1 MLFPIDALHIY
12 VLDIEMVV
20 QDQSNIKSK
29 RRRKPNEVVLK
40 RHANFADEE
49 AATANSK
56 QIKQSNA
63 ARLKSFENRDFSDE
77 TDNLPNGSLCANS
90 KNIPVEGE
98 NVLLSKKKAE
108 TNNSVNIRDNKNPAN
123 KPDIPRIN
131 PYAEI
136 NGLQISATKSNTNS
150 LIRPYA
156 EIKDFAFCN
165 TVEEDEVNTQNVAEL
180 GKGLKPFG
188 EKIPTNSNQTTSS
201 KENTYLQPTDNMKTE
216 SRDKK
221 VKKPFWKSKTLTRD
235 QSPYTKLKSQNVN
248 TDESFSSDDDKNVKR
263 QKNII
268 SSGGLNTLPFDNL
281 TARKNNYYNNT
292 TILPIEALTRVSD
305 TNKSLSES
313 VKQSFAFSDTTSDGE
328 SSTTFND
335 NVSELEIDNESN
347 SSVLESSENSNHNN
361 DTKNLKSE
369 SNLTVLYENLKNKDN
384 EYSLEKISNCDSPP
398 PLPRKLRTGLFYRSV
413 ATTVDEIYS
422 KPHFPPIV
430 ACVDDSTKTYYDVV
444 PTIKGD
450 KHSSIN
456 INFRRPVPDELELI
470 RLPYSQFNYGL
481 RDRKEG
487 NSSCNGFCLLLANYF
502 VNSKEFTLEDL
513 KKIIPDFLHRAETIW
528 TDNNIGSTIIEEAD
542 EVLKK
547 SAGFEYV
554 SNIEEESFWSINH
567 GLGGNS
573 VYEALH
579 DIYDQ
584 CVWSNQKNCL
594 VFTFY
599 PDKSC
604 LCLFDEFGT
613 QFFIDMH
620 IHFKHNH
627 QDRGEALN
635 DNTCGGVI
643 CKAERQTSDILLN
656 FIITNMCLEM
666 KADSMTGSVYP
677 IHLNAS
683 IVNYI

>member
-1 MLFPIDALHIY
+1 
-12 VLDIEMVV
+12 MVM
-20 QDQSNIKSK
+20 QDPSNIKPK
-29 RRRKPNEVVLK
+29 RKERPNKAVLK
-40 RHANFADEE
+40 KHVNFADE
-49 AATANSK
+49 AVATANSK
-56 QIKQSNA
+56 QIKQSNGA
-63 ARLKSFENRDFSDE
+63 QLKSFENGSFSDE
-77 TDNLPNGSLCANS
+77 TDSLPNGSLLANS
-90 KNIPVEGE
+90 KNILADGT
-98 NVLLSKKKAE
+98 NVFVSKKEAE
-108 TNNSVNIRDNKNPAN
+108 SNNSVTFHDNKNPAN
-123 KPDIPRIN
+123 KPDTPHIN

-136 NGLQISATKSNTNS
+136 NDIYISSTKSNTNY

-165 TVEEDEVNTQNVAEL
+165 PAEEREVNTKNLAEVD
-180 GKGLKPFG
+180 KGLKAFG
-188 EKIPTNSNQTTSS
+188 EEIPINSDQTTSG
-201 KENTYLQPTDNMKTE
+201 KENTYLQPTDNIKTE
-216 SRDKK
+216 SSDKK
-221 VKKPFWKSKTLTRD
+221 GKRTFWKSKTLTCD
-235 QSPYTKLKSQNVN
+235 QSPYTQLKNQNVN
-248 TDESFSSDDDKNVKR
+248 IDDSSSNDDDKNDGR

-268 SSGGLNTLPFDNL
+268 SSGGLNTLPFDNI
-281 TARKNNYYNNT
+281 TARKNSYYNNT

-305 TNKSLSES
+305 TNKSQSES
-313 VKQSFAFSDTTSDGE
+313 VNQSFAFSDTTSDGE

-335 NVSELEIDNESN
+335 NVSELELDNESN
-347 SSVLESSENSNHNN
+347 SSEFETSENNNNNN
-361 DTKNLKSE
+361 DAKNLKTDSK
-369 SNLTVLYENLKNKDN
+369 LTVPYENLKNKDN
-384 EYSLEKISNCDSPP
+384 EYGLEKISNCGSPP
-398 PLPRKLRTGLFYRSV
+398 ALPRKLRTGLFYRNV
-413 ATTVDEIYS
+413 ATRIDEIYS

-450 KHSSIN
+450 RHSGLN

-502 VNSKEFTLEDL
+502 LNTKDLTLEDL
-513 KKIIPDFLHRAETIW
+513 RMIIPNFLHKAETIW
-528 TDNNIGSTIIEEAD
+528 NENNIGSTIIEEAE

-547 SAGFEYV
+547 SVGFEYV

-573 VYEALH
+573 AYDALH
-579 DIYDQ
+579 DLYDQ
-584 CVWSNQKNCL
+584 CVRSNQKNCL

-604 LCLFDEFGT
+604 LCLFDEFGN

-627 QDRGEALN
+627 QDRSEALN

-643 CKAERQTSDILLN
+643 CKSERKTSDILLN
-656 FIITNMCLEM
+656 FIVTNMCLEM

-677 IHLNAS
+677 INLNAS
-683 IVNYI
+683 SVEYI

>member
-1 MLFPIDALHIY
+1 
-12 VLDIEMVV
+12 MVV

-29 RRRKPNEVVLK
+29 RKKKPNEVVLK
-40 RHANFADEE
+40 RHANLADEE
-49 AATANSK
+49 VTTANSK
-56 QIKQSNA
+56 QIKHSNG
-63 ARLKSFENRDFSDE
+63 ARLKSFESRNFSDE
-77 TDNLPNGSLCANS
+77 TDGLPNGSFCANS
-90 KNIPVEGE
+90 KIIPAERA
-98 NVLLSKKKAE
+98 NVLVSKKKAE
-108 TNNSVNIRDNKNPAN
+108 SNSSVNFHDNKNPVN
-123 KPDIPRIN
+123 KPDTSRIN

-136 NGLQISATKSNTNS
+136 NELQISTTKSNTNS

-165 TVEEDEVNTQNVAEL
+165 PAEEDEVNTQNLAEL

-188 EKIPTNSNQTTSS
+188 KEMPTNSNQTASS
-201 KENTYLQPTDNMKTE
+201 KENTYLQPTDDMKTE
-216 SRDKK
+216 SSDKK
-221 VKKPFWKSKTLTRD
+221 GKKPFWKSKTLTRD
-235 QSPYTKLKSQNVN
+235 QSPYTKLKNQNVN
-248 TDESFSSDDDKNVKR
+248 TDDSSSSDDDKNDSR

-268 SSGGLNTLPFDNL
+268 SSGGLNTLPFDNI
-281 TARKNNYYNNT
+281 TARKSNYYNNT

-305 TNKSLSES
+305 TNKSQSES

-335 NVSELEIDNESN
+335 NVSELEPDSESN
-347 SSVLESSENSNHNN
+347 SSGFETSENSNNNN
-361 DTKNLKSE
+361 DTKNSKPD
-369 SNLTVLYENLKNKDN
+369 SNLIVPYENLKNKDN
-384 EYSLEKISNCDSPP
+384 EYGLEKISNCGSPP
-398 PLPRKLRTGLFYRSV
+398 ALPRKLRTGLFYRNV
-413 ATTVDEIYS
+413 ATTIDEIYS

-513 KKIIPDFLHRAETIW
+513 KQIIPDFLHRAETIW
-528 TDNNIGSTIIEEAD
+528 NDNNIGSTIIEEAD

-554 SNIEEESFWSINH
+554 SNIEEETFWSINH

-573 VYEALH
+573 AYDALH
-579 DIYDQ
+579 DLYDQ
-584 CVWSNQKNCL
+584 CVRSNQKNCL

-627 QDRGEALN
+627 QDRSEALN
-635 DNTCGGVI
+635 GNTCGGVI

-666 KADSMTGSVYP
+666 KADPMTGSVYP
-677 IHLNAS
+677 IHLNAN
-683 IVNYI
+683 IVDYI